1 MKLKQRD
8 PTKSNKEQGLFRKYD
23 VRRTDGSDKP
33 GGKHENCNYFVLDL
47 VHDKAAHVA
56 LAAYAYAIEK
66 EYPLLAADIWQQ
78 LYELWEFP
86 K

>member
-33 GGKHENCNYFVLDL
+33 GGKHEN
-47 VHDKAAHVA
+47 
-56 LAAYAYAIEK
+56 
-66 EYPLLAADIWQQ
+66 
-78 LYELWEFP
+78 
-86 K
+86 